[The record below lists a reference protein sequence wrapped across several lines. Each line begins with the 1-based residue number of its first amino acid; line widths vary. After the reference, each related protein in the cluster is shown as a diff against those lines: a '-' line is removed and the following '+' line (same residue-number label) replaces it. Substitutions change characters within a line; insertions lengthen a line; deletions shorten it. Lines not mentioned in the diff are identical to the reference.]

1 MNLIPRIVVVASVLL
16 AAGCESNRPDKK
28 LEIAEIDAQHTRE
41 KAALERAQADFNRR
55 WRAPFTLEF
64 PRAGTIQ
71 IGECALQGYDEH
83 VELYLD
89 YTYVNTTGK
98 PIDGVRISIELID
111 PRTGAVRSEETRL
124 NFPPLIPFVPES
136 SFTTAAHVPTRGLHL
151 VDGWQWRIRAERIVR
166 RAAG

>member
-1 MNLIPRIVVVASVLL
+1 MNLIPRIVVVSSVLL
-16 AAGCESNRPDKK
+16 AAACESNRPDQK

-83 VELYLD
+83 VELRLR
-89 YTYVNTTGK
+89 YTYINTTGA
-98 PIDGVRISIELID
+98 PIRGVRIVVDLVD
-111 PRTGAVRSEETRL
+111 PMTKDVTSFDSTL
-124 NFPPLIPFVPES
+124 HFPPLIPFELDS
-136 SFTTAAHVPTRGLHL
+136 SYTTTVNLPTRGVHL
-151 VDGWQWRIRAERIVR
+151 TPGWEWRIRPELVERM
-166 RAAG
+166 GG